1 MYLLYAKSM
10 GVRVGGSESRYIPTQ
25 GPKMELFHKIA
36 NCYFHKKL
44 KSYVWNMFEMVL
56 NMPLHHFKT
65 NNLSSEKES
74 GSYKNYYENF
84 YDEDCFLVKVLARSE
99 NY

>member
-1 MYLLYAKSM
+1 
-10 GVRVGGSESRYIPTQ
+10 
-25 GPKMELFHKIA
+25 
-36 NCYFHKKL
+36 
-44 KSYVWNMFEMVL
+44 MVL
-56 NMPLHHFKT
+56 NTPLHHFKT

-99 NY
+99 NRQKNK